1 LRDRYDCSLAVGAPR
16 SAALATARRRLS
28 AAPAGGSNAVGGPV
42 AVMKVQQFSVAFEL
56 IRNLKPQ
63 ISSLLP
69 KARFVSRI
77 RWWILVVGPFAIL
90 AASFALTQTLRSER
104 RGPPASNHFLIGEAE
119 AADSSERRAQDDNLA
134 EACRQVAEQ
143 VAPRLGPEC
152 HTIVRPPFVL
162 AGDLNEE
169 GLDAWHR
176 ETIAPA
182 MRAMSREMLDTP
194 PSQPITVLLLATES
208 SYNVYA
214 EKLFGDRGV
223 SIYGYYK
230 PGLRTLVMNIGT
242 GGGTLVH
249 ELTHALVDFDFPQI
263 PDWFNEGLASL
274 HEQCRFS
281 EGPDGPTIEGLENWR
296 LPGLQKAIRAG
307 QLGSIESL
315 LATDEFRGRREGL
328 NYAQARYFCMYLERR
343 GLLDDF
349 YRLFRDTHAGDPR
362 GSRALATVA
371 PNFSWASLDQQ
382 FQQWVLTLEYR
393 ETDSTKP
400 AE

>member
-1 LRDRYDCSLAVGAPR
+1 
-16 SAALATARRRLS
+16 
-28 AAPAGGSNAVGGPV
+28 
-42 AVMKVQQFSVAFEL
+42 M
-56 IRNLKPQ
+56 
-63 ISSLLP
+63 
-69 KARFVSRI
+69 SRV

-90 AASFALTQTLRSER
+90 AASFALTQWLRSER
-104 RGPPASNHFLIGEAE
+104 RGPPESNHFLIGAAE
-119 AADSSERRAQDDNLA
+119 AAGSSGRRTPDEHLA
-134 EACRQVAEQ
+134 ASCQHVAEQ
-143 VAPRLGPEC
+143 LAPHLGPEC

-162 AGDLNEE
+162 AGDLNDE

-176 ETIAPA
+176 ETVAPA
-182 MRAMSREMLDTP
+182 MRAMARELLDTP
-194 PSQPITVLLLATES
+194 PNQPITVLLLATES
-208 SYNVYA
+208 SYNYYA

-249 ELTHALVDFDFPQI
+249 ELTHALVDFDFPEI

-274 HEQCRFS
+274 HEQCRFR
-281 EGPDGPTIEGLENWR
+281 EDEHGPTIEGLENWR

-315 LATDEFRGRREGL
+315 LATDEFRGRQEGL
-328 NYAQARYFCMYLERR
+328 NYAQARYFCLYLERR

-349 YRLFRDTHAGDPR
+349 YRLFRDTHASDPR
-362 GSRALATVA
+362 GSRALAAVI
-371 PNFSWASLDQQ
+371 PDASFPQLDQQ
-382 FQQWVLTLEYR
+382 FQDWVLTLEYH
-393 ETDSTKP
+393 ETGSTMS